1 RYMGTLEEVRQNVAR
16 YGESEV
22 CVYHKGWFDDTMP
35 RFSEPLCVAFVD
47 VDLASST
54 RTCMKRLYPLLAPGG
69 AFFLHDG
76 HIPLVVD
83 VLRDAKFWEAEVGCP
98 VPEMDGLGTDH
109 LVVIRKG
116 A

>member
-1 RYMGTLEEVRQNVAR
+1 
-16 YGESEV
+16 
-22 CVYHKGWFDDTMP
+22 
-35 RFSEPLCVAFVD
+35 
-47 VDLASST
+47 
-54 RTCMKRLYPLLAPGG
+54 MKHLYPLLVPGG
-69 AFFLHDG
+69 AIFSHDG

-98 VPEMDGLGTDH
+98 VPEMDGLGTDY